1 MSVVRVEVS
10 DNCLINRL
18 HFYYIG
24 LIGYGNCQMCM
35 SVVRIEV
42 SDIGLKV
49 FTFWELLINFCYTLL
64 LIPKV

>member
-10 DNCLINRL
+10 DNCLINRF
-18 HFYYIG
+18 HIYYIG

-42 SDIGLKV
+42 SGIGLEV